1 MAQRL
6 ATEYVNATMQMT
18 EFQMNQ
24 FLLTADTCY
33 ISHRVKVLGGGEQII
48 VLEEAGGEDVRL
60 SVERKGGIY
69 LCTLSCRVVN
79 PHLNNAV
86 RKLFVT
92 YKGTGIVNRIY
103 QGFTMIYYYEKGSV
117 RRISELTS
125 AGSKLIYQHK
135 HSLSEMTN
143 LYKSNAV
150 EQEIERLRRRM
161 DSLLDQRNAA
171 SSAESLEIVDIE
183 LAAIARS
190 MIYLEA

>member
-24 FLLTADTCY
+24 FLLTADTCF
-33 ISHRVKVLGGGEQII
+33 ISHRVKVLGGGEQMI
-48 VLEEAGGEDVRL
+48 VLEEAGGEEVRL
-60 SVERKGGIY
+60 SVERQGGIY

-92 YKGTGIVNRIY
+92 YKGTGTVNRIY
-103 QGFTMIYYYEKGSV
+103 QGFTMIYYYERGSV

-125 AGSKLIYQHK
+125 TGSKMIYQYK
-135 HSLSEMTN
+135 HSLSEMIN
-143 LYKSNAV
+143 LYKSNTV
-150 EQEIERLRRRM
+150 EQEIELLRRKA
-161 DSLLDQRNAA
+161 DKLLDQRIAVQTI
-171 SSAESLEIVDIE
+171 EGVCEIDKELDEISLR
-183 LAAIARS
+183 L
-190 MIYLEA
+190 IYLEA